1 MGKSKLYIEAYKNC
15 IAIKKQTDM
24 WISAALIENI
34 EESLQCIF
42 SFFQAEGDVPAELA
56 TAFEKAKI
64 QLMAAPSA
72 DLKLLQEKT
81 NVFFVCA
88 QNELAKKMYEEVK
101 AAEQISEEDSEMFF
115 DFFEQIPRTTSQIG
129 SLIFMVCE
137 AGSFTNP
144 QKSFDWTMRLFEEN
158 PIMLSGPTSAHPGY
172 VYRKSEQRI
181 FDTCPICG
189 GSGHP
194 FHRDFTFFQK
204 DFSYPALPAKLWMHC
219 EECGNLYT
227 WKFQEAYL
235 KQAEYMHCIQP
246 EPEKYWTTVEKTSSL
261 SLALWSEVLERL
273 QKFSDGSTLLEVG
286 VGRGELIA
294 VALELGYDVDA
305 VELNPETAQ
314 KAANLLGIPVWN
326 CDFLKYNT
334 EKRYSRIIMGDVIE
348 HVSSPEAALKN
359 AYRLL
364 EEDGVLWV
372 STPNFESAYSRF
384 LKFDDP
390 MWREPNHISYFS
402 YVGIVKLAE
411 KCGFKAVDY
420 QVSKRYSGSMEVIFV
435 KDKELSEETN

>member
-1 MGKSKLYIEAYKNC
+1 MEKCKLYIEAYKNC
-15 IAIKKQTDM
+15 IAIKKQSDM
-24 WISAALIENI
+24 RISAALIENI
-34 EESLQCIF
+34 EEAVQCIY
-42 SFFQAEGDVPAELA
+42 SFFKAEGIVSAELEDTLKQVGESLNVA
-56 TAFEKAKI
+56 QKEELHQIQEKAS
-64 QLMAAPSA
+64 Q
-72 DLKLLQEKT
+72 
-81 NVFFVCA
+81 FFCCA
-88 QNELAKKMYEEVK
+88 MEELIKKMFDEVK
-101 AAEQISEEDSEMFF
+101 AAEQISKEDSEVFF
-115 DFFEQIPRTTSQIG
+115 EFFEQIPRTTSQIG
-129 SLIFMVCE
+129 NLIFMVCE
-137 AGSFTNP
+137 GCSFTNP
-144 QKSFDWTMRLFEEN
+144 QKSFDWTMKLFEEN
-158 PIMLSGPTSAHPGY
+158 PTMLSGPTSAHPGY

-181 FDTCPICG
+181 FDKCPICG

-227 WKFQEAYL
+227 RKFQEAYL

-246 EPEKYWTTVEKTSSL
+246 EPEKYWTTVEKTSPL

-364 EEDGVLWV
+364 EDEGVLWV
-372 STPNFESAYSRF
+372 STPNFDSAYSRF

-402 YVGIVKLAE
+402 YAGLVKLAE

-420 QVSKRYSGSMEVIFV
+420 QISKRYAGSMEVIFV
-435 KDKELSEETN
+435 KDIKAL